1 MSILSPRYRTRQL
14 LNKRWI
20 AEFKKWPWSKWVTV
34 SERGRLG
41 IMEVYNCGDDGYD
54 TDIWFGSH
62 EEAMEVFSWLG
73 VGDPD
78 LVEEGEELFP
88 EETVMHIENLDI
100 ENVGS
105 RQHVH
110 HEQNLPPE
118 ANKEGNPYV
127 TGPSGGMASTF

>member
-1 MSILSPRYRTRQL
+1 MSLFSPRYRTRQL

-20 AEFKKWPWSKWVTV
+20 AEFKKWPWSRWVTV
-34 SERGRLG
+34 SARGRLG
-41 IMEVYNCGDDGYD
+41 IREVYNCGDDGCD

-62 EEAMEVFSWLG
+62 EEAMEMFSWLG

-78 LVEEGEELFP
+78 LVEEGDEVFP
-88 EETVMHIENLDI
+88 EETVINVASLDV

-110 HEQNLPPE
+110 HEQNLAP
-118 ANKEGNPYV
+118 
-127 TGPSGGMASTF
+127 